1 MEFYAQISNR
11 KLLPLHD
18 SDNEYVSKLKANHDY
33 KFVVTSPR
41 NYKFHKKF
49 FALLNLGYQ
58 NTPKQGEQQMNFEE
72 FRAYKIMQAGY
83 YKRVVTEKGEFYLP
97 KSISFAS
104 MDNLEFEQLYN
115 AMLNVMIS
123 TLGVSSEDI
132 EHELINF
139 F

>member
-1 MEFYAQISNR
+1 MEFYAQVSNK

-18 SDNEYVSKLKANHDY
+18 SDSEVLNKLKAKHDY

-41 NYKFHKKF
+41 NYKFHKKL
-49 FALLNLGYQ
+49 FALINLGYQ
-58 NTPKQGEQQMNFEE
+58 NTESGMNFEE

-83 YKRVVTEKGEFYLP
+83 YNRVVTEKGEFYLP

-104 MDNLEFEQLYN
+104 MDDLEFEKLYSS
-115 AMLNVMIS
+115 MVNVMIT
-123 TLGVSSEDI
+123 TLGCTSEEI
-132 EHELINF
+132 EQELINF